1 MAASKTF
8 VLVVFPRKLQTDQS
22 ALQFLFMFWFLS
34 TENLTGFLHLYKSI
48 FKKKV
53 IFRSHRWRE
62 TKLPY
67 NIKHPRTNA
76 LITVGFDLFQN
87 SEILSRKSS
96 ASSTG
101 SLDRN
106 SDGGRGSK
114 VKRLISGQQSNNQI
128 ASSVKAKIAMFSCS
142 SSVSGGGTKCSE
154 TSKSTSSLT
163 RSLTHNDV
171 RYEENSQVK
180 NNVPKTI
187 AAYRSMVNVNEKSS
201 ANSHS
206 ASNLINKVS
215 TFGNGRSQSL
225 MEIGKKTETVK
236 NPNSRSF
243 SSNGLLLDH
252 RDRNNDRMSN
262 KTKLKGLVIP
272 ESSNESPV
280 SSTASSATKVL
291 TTPPWKS
298 SSDNFPKY
306 SPAFKRKPF
315 VVYS

>member
-1 MAASKTF
+1 
-8 VLVVFPRKLQTDQS
+8 
-22 ALQFLFMFWFLS
+22 
-34 TENLTGFLHLYKSI
+34 
-48 FKKKV
+48 
-53 IFRSHRWRE
+53 
-62 TKLPY
+62 
-67 NIKHPRTNA
+67 
-76 LITVGFDLFQN
+76 
-87 SEILSRKSS
+87 
-96 ASSTG
+96 
-101 SLDRN
+101 
-106 SDGGRGSK
+106 
-114 VKRLISGQQSNNQI
+114 
-128 ASSVKAKIAMFSCS
+128 MFSCS

-298 SSDNFPKY
+298 SSENFPKY

>member
-1 MAASKTF
+1 
-8 VLVVFPRKLQTDQS
+8 
-22 ALQFLFMFWFLS
+22 
-34 TENLTGFLHLYKSI
+34 
-48 FKKKV
+48 
-53 IFRSHRWRE
+53 
-62 TKLPY
+62 
-67 NIKHPRTNA
+67 
-76 LITVGFDLFQN
+76 
-87 SEILSRKSS
+87 
-96 ASSTG
+96 
-101 SLDRN
+101 
-106 SDGGRGSK
+106 
-114 VKRLISGQQSNNQI
+114 
-128 ASSVKAKIAMFSCS
+128 MFSCS
-142 SSVSGGGTKCSE
+142 SSSSGGGTKGSE

-187 AAYRSMVNVNEKSS
+187 AAYRSMVNVNEKHS
-201 ANSHS
+201 NTSH
-206 ASNLINKVS
+206 LINKVS

-225 MEIGKKTETVK
+225 MEIGKKAEVK

-280 SSTASSATKVL
+280 SSSASSATKVL